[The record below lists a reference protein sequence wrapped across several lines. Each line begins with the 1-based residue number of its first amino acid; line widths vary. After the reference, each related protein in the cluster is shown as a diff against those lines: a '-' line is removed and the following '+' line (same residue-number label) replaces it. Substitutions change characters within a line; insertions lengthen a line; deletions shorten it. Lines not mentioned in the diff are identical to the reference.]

1 MRPKLKIVV
10 PTYNTENWI
19 VRCLDSI
26 YKQSYKNFECII
38 INDASTDSTKLKIDA
53 YLESI
58 QDNRFFVIH
67 NTYNK
72 KALRNIVEG
81 FNWIKADKDPEC
93 VLMAIDGDDFLYSEM
108 SLEIIAQVYDRF
120 NPLLTY
126 GNWVGW
132 PFGGGSNNKP
142 IPDLVH
148 KMKNYREL
156 PFAFSHLRTFKS
168 KLWYNIDQNDLKDK
182 DGKFYEVG
190 WDVSFM
196 LPMIE
201 MAQERA
207 IMIPN
212 ILYCYNR
219 INPISDDKIRQQ
231 EQIAVDN
238 EIRKKK
244 PYERFVE

>member
-1 MRPKLKIVV
+1 VRPKLKIVV
-10 PTYNTENWI
+10 PTYNTEQWI

-26 YKQSYKNFECII
+26 YNQSYKNYECIV
-38 INDASTDSTKLKIDA
+38 INDASTDNTRKKIDT

-58 QDNRFFVIH
+58 QDDRFTVIH
-67 NTYNK
+67 NTVNK
-72 KALRNIVEG
+72 KALQNIVDG
-81 FNWIKADKDPEC
+81 FDWLKSKHSPEC
-93 VLMAIDGDDFLYSEM
+93 VLMAIDGDDFLYSAM
-108 SLEIIAQVYDRF
+108 SLEIIAQVYDRH

-126 GNWVGW
+126 GNWIGW
-132 PFGGGSNNKP
+132 PFGGPSNNRA

-168 KLWYNIDQNDLKDK
+168 KLWYNIDQEDLKDAN
-182 DGKFYEVG
+182 GNFYGVG

-207 IMIPN
+207 VMIPN
-212 ILYCYNR
+212 VLYCYNR

-238 EIRKKK
+238 EIRNKK
-244 PYERFVE
+244 PYKRYTE

>member
-26 YKQSYKNFECII
+26 YKQRYNNFECIV
-38 INDASTDSTKLKIDA
+38 INDASTDSTRKRIDT

-58 QDNRFFVIH
+58 QDNRFTVIH
-67 NTYNK
+67 NKVNK

-81 FNWIKADKDPEC
+81 FDWLKSQDEPES
-93 VLMAIDGDDFLYSEM
+93 VLMAIDGDDFLFSDM
-108 SLEIIAQVYDRF
+108 SFEIIAQVYDTF

-132 PFGGGSNNKP
+132 PFGSGSNNRP

-168 KLWYNIDQNDLKDK
+168 KIWYNIDQNDLKDES
-182 DGKFYEVG
+182 GKFYEVG

-207 IMIPN
+207 KFIPN
-212 ILYCYNR
+212 VLYCYNR

-238 EIRKKK
+238 EIRGKK
-244 PYERFVE
+244 PYMRYTE